1 MTRGLIRRDPGELPA
16 EVTGFVGRQREL
28 AVLDGLLGTARL
40 VTVTGPGGVGK
51 TRIALRAAARGRG
64 QFADGVCLAELG
76 ELHDPDLLPHT
87 VATCLGLPGQEAG
100 SQADAIV
107 DYLRGRQLL
116 LILDSCEHLIGACA
130 KLAEPV
136 LRYAAQVTILAT
148 SRQPMNVPG
157 EHCCPVPPLPVP
169 EPEPSRASASRASA
183 SRGGTGR
190 AVPAGAGAATRW
202 SCSPSGPRRP
212 RPASPSRR
220 PTAAR

>member
-1 MTRGLIRRDPGELPA
+1 
-16 EVTGFVGRQREL
+16 VGRVICL
-28 AVLDGLLGTARL
+28 WTDKL
-40 VTVTGPGGVGK
+40 PGDYRDAGDEQ
-51 TRIALRAAARGRG
+51 LAAAAGG
-64 QFADGVCLAELG
+64 LGLADLAG
-76 ELHDPDLLPHT
+76 GLHDPDLLPHT

-107 DYLRGRQLL
+107 DYLRGRQLV

-130 KLAEPV
+130 ALAEPV

-157 EHCCPVPPLPVP
+157 EHAARYRRCRSPDPRPAGAVL
-169 EPEPSRASASRASA
+169 A
-183 SRGGTGR
+183 G
-190 AVPAGAGAATRW
+190 AVPVGAVLAGAVLAGAGAATRS

-220 PTAAR
+220 PTAMT